1 MKSQA
6 TDRKY
11 LQNLYLIKDF
21 YPEHMKNSYIL
32 IAKTKNK
39 TKQKSSKQAKDLI
52 DTSPLRLYKF

>member
-39 TKQKSSKQAKDLI
+39 TKQKAQNRQKI
-52 DTSPLRLYKF
+52 